1 MTALNVTPDY
11 LETLAGKQDAAK
23 GVAAEAAGATSN
35 LTVAVWVTH
44 GVISGCSNAAFSGAE
59 GARRTAG
66 QNLSAAANELAAKLR
81 GAKAAYKGVDSELS
95 GNLKSQMLD
104 Q

>member
-1 MTALNVTPDY
+1 MTALQVTPEY
-11 LETLAGKQDAAK
+11 LDKLAGSQDAAK
-23 GVAAEAAGATSN
+23 DVAADAASATSK

-59 GARRTAG
+59 GSRRTAG

-81 GAKAAYKGVDSELS
+81 GAKVAYKGVDSEL
-95 GNLKSQMLD
+95 GDNLKSQMLN